1 MQPVRRAMQRVLL
14 AGMAAILA
22 GAPLSAHAAGTPS
35 VDSLWNE
42 PQGLSMDSALYV
54 FQGWFDNTQISSDPT
69 QRGFD
74 ELSRANSDLLNA
86 YTLLQH
92 AHQGSPQPVPVLDP
106 LLANAYDAVTGST
119 QKAPLA
125 ELFTSINQGLLT
137 LEGRGSIDDQVTGL
151 LQQSR
156 AMQAAGLR
164 DLQSKGS
171 SCDSLIASN
180 AQREADFLTQVARVS
195 TPEDGLAP
203 LLAGA
208 ALQATTVA
216 HHQSLSALA
225 SLASEEHAGKDGHGI
240 ANAYG
245 HGTGKGHG
253 TGGHGQPKG
262 GDNSSEATTKK

>member
-1 MQPVRRAMQRVLL
+1 MQRVFL

-22 GAPLSAHAAGTPS
+22 VAPLSTHAANTPS

-42 PQGLSMDSALYV
+42 PQGLPMDSALYV

-74 ELSRANSDLLNA
+74 ELSRANTDLLNA

-92 AHQGSPQPVPVLDP
+92 AHQAGPQPVPVIDP
-106 LLANAYDAVTGST
+106 LLANAYDAVTGSD

-137 LEGRGSIDDQVTGL
+137 LEGRGSIDDQVSSL

-171 SCDSLIASN
+171 SYDGLIASN

-195 TPEDGLAP
+195 TPEDGLGS
-203 LLAGA
+203 LLGSAV
-208 ALQATTVA
+208 LQASTVA

-225 SLASEEHAGKDGHGI
+225 SLASEEHAGKGNGHGI

-262 GDNSSEATTKK
+262 GDKSSEGSTTGTKK

>member
-1 MQPVRRAMQRVLL
+1 MQRVFL
-14 AGMAAILA
+14 AGMTAILA
-22 GAPLSAHAAGTPS
+22 VAPLSAHAADTPS
-35 VDSLWNE
+35 ADSLWNE
-42 PQGLSMDSALYV
+42 PQGLSIDSALYV
-54 FQGWFDNTQISSDPT
+54 FQGWFDNTQISNDPT

-92 AHQGSPQPVPVLDP
+92 AHQAGPQPVPVIDP

-164 DLQSKGS
+164 DLESKGTS
-171 SCDSLIASN
+171 YDSLIASN

-225 SLASEEHAGKDGHGI
+225 RLASDERHGNGNGHGI

-253 TGGHGQPKG
+253 TGHGQPQG
-262 GDNSSEATTKK
+262 GGNSSEATMTGSKK